1 MTQTIKTII
10 LQPLITYNPTVI
22 DMEWSG
28 DGENTDYSTTSSP
41 PRRPGEQ
48 RKPTP
53 HIDLDSM
60 SEEDEVMSDDF
71 SFADSDEEDA
81 LKGFRNQ
88 TLKAVPQVAQAMQMA
103 MSPAPRVTVR
113 KIFTNSRERWR
124 QQNVSGAFAELRKLV
139 PTHPPD
145 KKLSKNEIL
154 RMAIK

>member
-1 MTQTIKTII
+1 
-10 LQPLITYNPTVI
+10 
-22 DMEWSG
+22 MEWSG

-41 PRRPGEQ
+41 PRRPGEASRLTQ
-48 RKPTP
+48 SN
-53 HIDLDSM
+53 DMDSM
-60 SEEDEVMSDDF
+60 SEEDEVMSDDL
-71 SFADSDEEDA
+71 SFADSDEDRHKNA
-81 LKGFRNQ
+81 SQ
-88 TLKAVPQVAQAMQMA
+88 VVPMA
-103 MSPAPRVTVR
+103 APRIAVR